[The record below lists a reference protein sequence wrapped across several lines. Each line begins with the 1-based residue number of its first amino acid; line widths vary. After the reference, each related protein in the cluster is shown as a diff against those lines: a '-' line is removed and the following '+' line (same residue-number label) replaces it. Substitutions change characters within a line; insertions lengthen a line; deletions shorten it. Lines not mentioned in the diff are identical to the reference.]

1 MVPFNP
7 ISYSAALIAAS
18 ASLSAWESDEPE
30 TLEELLEHH
39 RSIVRRRNE
48 KARKKKIFGRRA
60 PRKTNRSF
68 S

>member
-7 ISYSAALIAAS
+7 ISYSAALIAANAAFS
-18 ASLSAWESDEPE
+18 ESESDKPE
-30 TLEELLEHH
+30 TLEELLEYH

-60 PRKTNRSF
+60 PRKTS
-68 S
+68 